1 MTDLKQEMWRMSKRV
16 DQVEGQVTKQMQQT
30 INMLDEITVKHAAQ
44 GEVLQQL
51 QEANREVTF
60 RLERREK
67 GGRAGSSTAGSTMA
81 PGETQRKPALI
92 IGGWDPDQ
100 EAALTKEAATDI
112 LRSVEAPIPT
122 DGMFVPGVRRGYAI
136 LPIDDRVG
144 ESFEQRRQRIQEV
157 IAKVRGANLHLGQR
171 PDGTPRRVW
180 IAMSQPPDR
189 RRRARLAAKVKRLF
203 LTAGGGISE
212 SFRWSSAPARPGC
225 ATSRSAPPRPRAP
238 GGRKR
243 QGLDGWTS
251 RRSSQLPSP
260 PKKRSMPFG
269 PRLKRRST
277 EPRTAMTMSFTARL
291 GGGTTSSVQEGSRTE
306 QQPWTMTWNIGGS
319 TAAKLLTTLTDFA
332 GGGSMAST
340 APWHPPSQFPSLT
353 NGGTITT
360 NLDVSQTSSERGGH
374 PSDNDDGGSHRCRR
388 IQGAHYGRHGPY

>member
-1 MTDLKQEMWRMSKRV
+1 
-16 DQVEGQVTKQMQQT
+16 
-30 INMLDEITVKHAAQ
+30 
-44 GEVLQQL
+44 
-51 QEANREVTF
+51 
-60 RLERREK
+60 
-67 GGRAGSSTAGSTMA
+67 MA

-136 LPIDDRVG
+136 LPIDDRMG

-157 IAKVRGANLHLGQR
+157 IAKVRGANYTLANDPMAHPAEYGSPCHSR
-171 PDGTPRRVW
+171 RTDGAGHAWPRR
-180 IAMSQPPDR
+180 SRDSSSPR
-189 RRRARLAAKVKRLF
+189 GG
-203 LTAGGGISE
+203 GGGISE

-277 EPRTAMTMSFTARL
+277 EPRADHPDRL
-291 GGGTTSSVQEGSRTE
+291 CRRGIHGFDRT
-306 QQPWTMTWNIGGS
+306 
-319 TAAKLLTTLTDFA
+319 
-332 GGGSMAST
+332 MAST
-340 APWHPPSQFPSLT
+340 LAVPQ
-353 NGGTITT
+353 
-360 NLDVSQTSSERGGH
+360 LDERGH
-374 PSDNDDGGSHRCRR
+374 DHHQP
-388 IQGAHYGRHGPY
+388 GRVPDKQ